1 MLMIKLIT
9 TFIIFTFLSVD
20 FANAQITKYFCS
32 SEINKLFISFDF
44 TKKTVIT
51 GNSTASKYWRK
62 VDYTYWQSVYD
73 YTLYEYTFKSSFNKL
88 SGILKVKSHHLVTS
102 ENKWYN
108 YECSISEKG

>member
-20 FANAQITKYFCS
+20 FA
-32 SEINKLFISFDF
+32 
-44 TKKTVIT
+44 KKTVIT
-51 GNSTASKYWRK
+51 GNSTPSKYWKK

-102 ENKWYN
+102 ENKWDN
-108 YECSISEKG
+108 FDCSISE